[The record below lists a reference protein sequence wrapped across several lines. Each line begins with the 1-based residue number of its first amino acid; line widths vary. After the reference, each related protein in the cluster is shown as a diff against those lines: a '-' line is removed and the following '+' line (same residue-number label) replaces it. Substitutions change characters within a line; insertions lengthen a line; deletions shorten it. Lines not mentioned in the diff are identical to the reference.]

1 MGEKKI
7 NMMCSTEKYFK
18 ARNLYEN
25 KTDDGAEIKSAR
37 WCKINLRGILTFK

>member
-1 MGEKKI
+1 MDTMGK
-7 NMMCSTEKYFK
+7 TEKYLK

-37 WCKINLRGILTFK
+37 WCKINLGGILTLK

>member
-1 MGEKKI
+1 MDTMGK
-7 NMMCSTEKYFK
+7 TEKYLK

-37 WCKINLRGILTFK
+37 WYTKN